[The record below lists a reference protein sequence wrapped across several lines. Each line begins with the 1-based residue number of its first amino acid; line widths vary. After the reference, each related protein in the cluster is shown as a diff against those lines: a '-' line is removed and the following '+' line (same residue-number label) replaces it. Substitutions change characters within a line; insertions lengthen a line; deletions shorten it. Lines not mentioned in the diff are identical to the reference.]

1 MLFRSGQTL
10 QQDVVT
16 QAQSLRQQVSGV
28 DLNTEATQLLQL
40 QSSYQAASKMMTVID
55 NLIQAVIGLIT
66 PGSAV
71 S

>member
-1 MLFRSGQTL
+1 L